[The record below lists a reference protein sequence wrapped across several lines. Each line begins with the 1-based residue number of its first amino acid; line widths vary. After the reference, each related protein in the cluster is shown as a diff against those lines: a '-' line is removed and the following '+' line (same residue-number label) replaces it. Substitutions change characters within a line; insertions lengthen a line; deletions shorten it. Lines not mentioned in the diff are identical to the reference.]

1 MGNDFESVRRTLSE
15 ALDEVERKRIAL
27 RKTGCRNG
35 LIVAAIL
42 LGAAAAVAL
51 WTGQSTSLIIGTVS
65 ALIAGPL
72 MANAGSAE
80 LNRYYKQ
87 QIIARIVRAVCGE
100 DAGFDPSDGIA
111 EETFRACGLF
121 ATRPDRYRSE
131 DLICG
136 RSGQTPFRF
145 AEVHAQERRTTTDS
159 KGRTRTHWVDIFR
172 GFLFIAD
179 YHKDFHGRTLVC
191 RDSWFRFR
199 FDDCKHIRLEDPQF
213 EQHFDVYSTDPVE
226 ARYLLSPSTMERF
239 VRLDG
244 RFRGGITAS
253 FHRSCI
259 VVAIP
264 DSTNHFEASLWRSVH
279 RTDRL
284 EREFDTIRTLRGIVS
299 DLDLNTRI
307 WSKNTPGTLPD

>member
-1 MGNDFESVRRTLSE
+1 MENDFESVRRTLSD

-27 RKTGCRNG
+27 RRKGCRNG
-35 LIVAAIL
+35 AIVAAIL
-42 LGAAAAVAL
+42 LGAAAAVTL
-51 WTGQSTSLIIGTVS
+51 WTGRNTPLMLGAAV
-65 ALIAGPL
+65 ALVAGPL
-72 MANAGSAE
+72 TACAGSAE

-87 QIIARIVRAVCGE
+87 RIVARLVRAVCGE
-100 DAGFDPSDGIA
+100 DAAFAPAGGIA
-111 EETFRACGLF
+111 EETFRTCGLF

-136 RSGQTPFRF
+136 RSGPTPFRF
-145 AEVHAQERRTTTDS
+145 AEVHAEERCTTTDS

-191 RDSWFRFR
+191 RDSWFRLR
-199 FDDCKHIRLEDPQF
+199 FDGCRRVRLENPQF
-213 EQHFDVYSTDPVE
+213 EQRFDVYSDDEVE
-226 ARYLLSPSTMERF
+226 ARYLLSPSTMERL

-244 RFRGGITAS
+244 RFRHGITAS

-264 DSTNHFEASLWRSVH
+264 DSTDHFEAGLWRSVR

-299 DLDLNTRI
+299 DLDLDTRI
-307 WSKNTPGTLPD
+307 WSKNTPGTLLD